1 MARNPW
7 QSDPGELA
15 KALAVLERRRGHL
28 AGRLA
33 DMSRRGASRA
43 HDEAEAGALE
53 LAGVALL
60 RCYLEVVTGVR
71 SDALVRQLRDAAP
84 DAETRSRAERF
95 LAMVPE

>member
-28 AGRLA
+28 SGRLA
-33 DMSRRGASRA
+33 DPARRGASRA
-43 HDEAEAGALE
+43 HDEAEAAALE
-53 LAGVALL
+53 LAGLTLL

-71 SDALVRQLRDAAP
+71 SDELVRALREAAT
-84 DAETRSRAERF
+84 DAELRARATRF